1 GKLPRNHPR
10 RSLHAHPAPPR
21 RSPRPRRPRGPVG
34 RSRAAGSLG
43 RRREED
49 GAPRRRR
56 VNARGDPHRLPGRV
70 HRPPRSR
77 RQGAARPRR
86 GHACREVRLA
96 AGRGRPLLRRGL
108 PAHRVGRLRAA
119 RRDRH
124 QAARR
129 HRPPED
135 RELAERQGRGDRDA
149 QSLPRLRARCR
160 LEDVRRRPR
169 EERLALRPGHVRP
182 RGPDAPREP
191 HPRAP
196 RPVDRLRPDE
206 RRRAPLVRQ
215 AGRLGTL
222 PSAPPPLPRS
232 IRSGGR
238 GARTGERK
246 VARRR
251 LAQAPQPEARG
262 NVGITGM
269 ARARRKARK
278 ERVRGLADQTNGFLR
293 EYTAGMSTRE
303 LRRLFERDA
312 AKAYD
317 VLTRGHE
324 ESKASGRG
332 LHRLINGAR
341 LAFLGLSYKLTPAR
355 RALFALSLLA
365 AVLSRT
371 DFRFNVGQRAVQLDL
386 SSLWFVASILG
397 LCLLL
402 ALELVDRIQFRDE
415 LEVARDLQA
424 SLLPREMPNVSGYRF
439 AHSYRT
445 AQEVGGDYYDV
456 CAL

>member
-1 GKLPRNHPR
+1 
-10 RSLHAHPAPPR
+10 
-21 RSPRPRRPRGPVG
+21 
-34 RSRAAGSLG
+34 
-43 RRREED
+43 
-49 GAPRRRR
+49 
-56 VNARGDPHRLPGRV
+56 
-70 HRPPRSR
+70 
-77 RQGAARPRR
+77 
-86 GHACREVRLA
+86 
-96 AGRGRPLLRRGL
+96 
-108 PAHRVGRLRAA
+108 
-119 RRDRH
+119 
-124 QAARR
+124 
-129 HRPPED
+129 
-135 RELAERQGRGDRDA
+135 
-149 QSLPRLRARCR
+149 
-160 LEDVRRRPR
+160 
-169 EERLALRPGHVRP
+169 
-182 RGPDAPREP
+182 
-191 HPRAP
+191 
-196 RPVDRLRPDE
+196 
-206 RRRAPLVRQ
+206 
-215 AGRLGTL
+215 
-222 PSAPPPLPRS
+222 
-232 IRSGGR
+232 
-238 GARTGERK
+238 
-246 VARRR
+246 
-251 LAQAPQPEARG
+251 
-262 NVGITGM
+262 M

-293 EYTAGMSTRE
+293 NYTAGMSTRE

-371 DFRFNVGQRAVQLDL
+371 DFRFNVGQRAVQLDF
-386 SSLWFVASILG
+386 SPLWFVASILG

-424 SLLPREMPNVSGYRF
+424 SLLPREMPDVPGYRF

-456 CAL
+456 CALPDGRLALLVCDATGHGMAAGLVMAIANATIGTALEIDPAPLAVAALLHRTLRRKRRRHTFLSLFYGLLTPETGRFEWVSAGHPFPYLRRADGRIEEIGAGSLPLGAVDRFSAPSGETTIEPGDLLVLYTDGLPEATTDDGATFGYERLAFLIEAGGTPEILHDRISGASAKHMGDEPIKDDLTLLVVGRAPELPPLPAGDGSADRTGEAAPQG